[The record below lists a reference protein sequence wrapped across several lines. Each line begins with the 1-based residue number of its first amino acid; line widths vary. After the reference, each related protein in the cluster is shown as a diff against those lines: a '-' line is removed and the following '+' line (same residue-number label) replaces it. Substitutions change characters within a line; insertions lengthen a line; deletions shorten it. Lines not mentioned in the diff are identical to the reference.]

1 MKSGIFSKPDIVFI
15 TDGECAANEESIN
28 LLADTKAETG
38 MKLTG
43 ILLDKSEHF
52 EFSLAQFAD
61 RIYRVSELAEDKIVE
76 KLIADR
82 I

>member
-1 MKSGIFSKPDIVFI
+1 MLTEVK
-15 TDGECAANEESIN
+15 T
-28 LLADTKAETG
+28 ETG

-43 ILLDKSEHF
+43 ILLDKSKHF

-61 RIYRVSELAEDKIVE
+61 RIYRVSELSEDKIVE